1 MYPWWLALLFAT
13 SMVLNPLVRGIAM
26 DQVYNAVGHLIGSS
40 TASDEKRA
48 AEELMSLLRNQR
60 LPLNLTIYEDGTGRI
75 VPLDSLAKRSELSA
89 GSDPPVNKRR
99 WRPKNIQNI
108 FILLRE

>member
-1 MYPWWLALLFAT
+1 
-13 SMVLNPLVRGIAM
+13 MVLNPLVRGIAM

-75 VPLDSLAKRSELSA
+75 VPLDSLAKRSDNSLEVELSA